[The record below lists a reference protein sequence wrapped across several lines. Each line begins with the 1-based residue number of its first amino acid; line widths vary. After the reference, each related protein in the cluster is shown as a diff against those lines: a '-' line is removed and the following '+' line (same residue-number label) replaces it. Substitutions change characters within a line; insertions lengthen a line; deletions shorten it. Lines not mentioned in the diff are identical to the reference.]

1 MNRITTPAAARL
13 IALSVAAGALLA
25 PGVAIAH
32 VNVDV
37 ADGEY
42 VLELGFEQEP
52 AYLGQPNAIFVK
64 AGKYGT
70 GGTTPVEGLAASLT
84 AEVEKD
90 GKTLQIPLIP
100 KEDGVYVG
108 PFFPT
113 ALGDYTFR
121 ITGEIDGKPVAAEV
135 TSSPTTFNSVEP
147 LSAVQF
153 PAPLPDASDVAAQAQ
168 AAADVAS
175 SARTIG
181 FAGVALGALGLIAG
195 LAGLLRRK

>member
-1 MNRITTPAAARL
+1 MKRTSILAAAAVTAML
-13 IALSVAAGALLA
+13 AG
-25 PGVAIAH
+25 PGATLAH

-42 VLELGFEQEP
+42 VLELGFQNEP
-52 AYLGQPNAIFVK
+52 AWLGQPNAIWVK

-70 GGTTPVEGLAASLT
+70 GGATPVDGLAGSLT

-100 KEDGVYVG
+100 QEDGVYIA

-113 ALGDYTFR
+113 AIGDYTFR
-121 ITGEIDGKPVAAEV
+121 IAGEIDGKPVAAEV
-135 TSSPTTFNSVEP
+135 SSSPTTFNAVEP
-147 LSAVQF
+147 LASVQF
-153 PAPLPDASDVAAQAQ
+153 PAALPDATEVAAQAQ
-168 AAADVAS
+168 AAAQAAN

-195 LAGLLRRK
+195 LLGLLRRR

>member
-1 MNRITTPAAARL
+1 MIVSRSRL
-13 IALSVAAGALLA
+13 LAAAGALALTLLPA
-25 PGVAIAH
+25 AAMAH

-42 VLELGFEQEP
+42 VLEIGFQNEP
-52 AYLGQPNAIFVK
+52 AYLGQANAIYVK

-70 GGTTPVEGLAASLT
+70 GGTKPADGLAGSLV
-84 AEVEKD
+84 AEVDKD
-90 GKTLQIPLIP
+90 GKTLEIPLIP
-100 KEDGVYVG
+100 QDGGVYVA

-135 TSSPTTFNSVEP
+135 SSSPTTFNPVEP
-147 LSAVQF
+147 LASVQF
-153 PAPLPDASDVAAQAQ
+153 PAALPDTAEVAAQAQ
-168 AAADVAS
+168 AAAAAAS

-181 FAGVALGALGLIAG
+181 FAGVALGALGLLAG

>member
-1 MNRITTPAAARL
+1 MNRARTLAAAA
-13 IALSVAAGALLA
+13 ALAGALLPLA
-25 PGVAIAH
+25 ALAH

-42 VLELGFEQEP
+42 VLEIGFQNEP

-70 GGTTPVEGLAASLT
+70 GGVKPVEGLAGSLV

-90 GKTLQIPLIP
+90 GKTLQLPLIP
-100 KEDGVYVG
+100 AEDGVYLG

-135 TSSPTTFNSVEP
+135 TSSPTTFNPVEP
-147 LSAVQF
+147 LSSVQF
-153 PAPLPDASDVAAQAQ
+153 PEPLPDASLVAEEAT
-168 AAADVAS
+168 AAARAAGT
-175 SARTIG
+175 ARTLGI
-181 FAGVALGALGLIAG
+181 AGLALGALGTIAG
-195 LAGLLRRK
+195 VAGLLRRK

>member
-1 MNRITTPAAARL
+1 MKRTSILAAAAVTAML
-13 IALSVAAGALLA
+13 TGPGAAL
-25 PGVAIAH
+25 AH

-42 VLELGFEQEP
+42 VLELGFQNEP
-52 AYLGQPNAIFVK
+52 AWLGQPNAIWVK

-70 GGTTPVEGLAASLT
+70 GGATPVDGLAGSLT

-100 KEDGVYVG
+100 QEDGVYVA

-113 ALGDYTFR
+113 AIGDYTFR

-135 TSSPTTFNSVEP
+135 SSSPTTFNAVEP
-147 LSAVQF
+147 LASVQF
-153 PAPLPDASDVAAQAQ
+153 PAALPDATEVAAQAQ
-168 AAADVAS
+168 AAAQAAN
-175 SARTIG
+175 SARAIG

-195 LAGLLRRK
+195 LLGLLRRR

>member
-1 MNRITTPAAARL
+1 MNRARTLAAAA
-13 IALSVAAGALLA
+13 ALAGAMLPLA
-25 PGVAIAH
+25 ALAH

-42 VLELGFEQEP
+42 VLEIGFQDEP

-70 GGTTPVEGLAASLT
+70 GGVKPVDGLAGSLV
-84 AEVEKD
+84 AEVEKN
-90 GKTLQIPLIP
+90 GKTLEIPLIP
-100 KEDGVYVG
+100 REDGVYLA

-121 ITGEIDGKPVAAEV
+121 VSGEIDGKAVAAEV
-135 TSSPTTFNSVEP
+135 TSSPTTFNPVEP
-147 LSAVQF
+147 LASVQF
-153 PAPLPDASDVAAQAQ
+153 PEPLPDAAQVAAEAS
-168 AAADVAS
+168 AAASAAGT
-175 SARTIG
+175 ARTMAL
-181 FAGVALGALGLIAG
+181 AGVALGAIGTIAG